1 MEIPS
6 GFVIAMGEYLFVVIG
21 ISLKEKDDITA
32 PAGRVIIGNGGIT
45 FDETVF

>member
-21 ISLKEKDDITA
+21 ISFKEKDDITA
-32 PAGRVIIGNGGIT
+32 PGRVRIGNGGIT